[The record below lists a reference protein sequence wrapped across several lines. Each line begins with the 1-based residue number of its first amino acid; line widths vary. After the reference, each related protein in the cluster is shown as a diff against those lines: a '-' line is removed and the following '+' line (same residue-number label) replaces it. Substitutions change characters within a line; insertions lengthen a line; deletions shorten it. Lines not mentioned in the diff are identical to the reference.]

1 MTLSTQF
8 LTMLAMI
15 GMGSLFGASLDTY
28 NRFLQRHKRKT
39 WIIFINDI
47 LFWVYQGLSVF
58 YVLFSV
64 NQGELRFYIFIAL
77 LCGFA
82 AYQSLI
88 KRLYLK
94 ILEWVITVAVASYR
108 LSVKIVFTLI
118 YRPLRFLTMAIVSL
132 LLLAGKGI
140 WSLLRTILAI
150 LLWIL
155 RVAGKPFEMLLSYFW
170 KLLPKKIKKTVERLY
185 NRLAGFTDHL
195 KNYTVKLIDRIKKIK
210 K

>member
-1 MTLSTQF
+1 
-8 LTMLAMI
+8 
-15 GMGSLFGASLDTY
+15 
-28 NRFLQRHKRKT
+28 
-39 WIIFINDI
+39 
-47 LFWVYQGLSVF
+47 
-58 YVLFSV
+58 
-64 NQGELRFYIFIAL
+64 
-77 LCGFA
+77 
-82 AYQSLI
+82 
-88 KRLYLK
+88 LK
-94 ILEWVITVAVASYR
+94 ILEWVISVAVASYR

>member
-1 MTLSTQF
+1 
-8 LTMLAMI
+8 MLAMI

>member
-94 ILEWVITVAVASYR
+94 ILEWVISAAVASYC

-140 WSLLRTILAI
+140 WSLIRTILAI

-170 KLLPKKIKKTVERLY
+170 KLLPKKIKKSVERLY

>member
-155 RVAGKPFEMLLSYFW
+155 RVAGKPFEMLLSYLW